1 MHCIRGAFLG
11 ATMPEVVLVTPERH
25 VAEVSRLFPWAKICA
40 ESRKGI
46 YSAMND
52 GARLSSGKYLYFL
65 GKDDVVLPALSR
77 ATASLN
83 REHPFA
89 LFGDVYWGSQGTFR
103 GDPSRIRVLARNVC
117 HQGIIYSRQAFIRHG
132 PYLRRM
138 RVQADHLLNIKILW
152 DRHDG
157 SRVRH
162 FDEPLAW
169 YSGDGFSMVH
179 RDPVFWRL
187 YPTVMRRFVGG
198 WAACTLALYRK
209 LRGV

>member
-1 MHCIRGAFLG
+1 
-11 ATMPEVVLVTPERH
+11 
-25 VAEVSRLFPWAKICA
+25 
-40 ESRKGI
+40 
-46 YSAMND
+46 MND

-103 GDPSRIRVLARNVC
+103 GDPSRIRVLTRNVC